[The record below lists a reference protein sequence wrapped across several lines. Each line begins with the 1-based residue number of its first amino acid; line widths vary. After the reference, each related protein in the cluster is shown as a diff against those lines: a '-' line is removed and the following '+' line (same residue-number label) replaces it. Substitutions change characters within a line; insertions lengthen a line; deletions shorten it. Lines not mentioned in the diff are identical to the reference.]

1 MIGYDAD
8 KVLIL
13 YPLCLDLHQQIRKER
28 NLREDG
34 YGRSKEMLTTWLIV
48 NFWVLEFLEEKCVQS
63 ENYNINENER

>member
-34 YGRSKEMLTTWLIV
+34 YGRSKEM
-48 NFWVLEFLEEKCVQS
+48 QS
-63 ENYNINENER
+63 ENYNINER